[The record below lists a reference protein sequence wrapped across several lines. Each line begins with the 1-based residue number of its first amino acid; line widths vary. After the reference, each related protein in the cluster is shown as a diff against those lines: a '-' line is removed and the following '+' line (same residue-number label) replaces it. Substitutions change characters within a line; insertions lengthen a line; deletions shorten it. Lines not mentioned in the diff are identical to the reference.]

1 MAKTKKVPSP
11 KHFRHRHK
19 PRAVSIRAFERA
31 YWPYLPLLVAVGLMF
46 SLVIRGGAWNNLKHP
61 NQRVLGYA
69 TSMNIKTLLKDTN
82 TQRAKQG
89 LPALKLSS
97 ALDSAAEAKAQ
108 NMTGLDYWSHNTPS
122 GNPPWVFVASQNYSY
137 QALGENLAAGF
148 NNEGAVVGAWMAST
162 EHRANIL
169 NQGFSQVG
177 FGVAQSS
184 DYKAAG
190 GGPMTLVVAYYA
202 KPAPVVTFATAK
214 LRSSNSPI
222 PSNTAVATSH
232 ANLALAGSGW
242 ARFGTLLAVAVIAAS
257 AGLVAGRHIVA
268 MRKSLRRGERFI
280 AKHPLVDLAL
290 VVIIFLAYIT
300 TQTAGFIK

>member
-1 MAKTKKVPSP
+1 MAKIKRVPSA

-19 PRAVSIRAFERA
+19 PRRVSVRAFERA
-31 YWPYLPLLVAVGLMF
+31 YWPYLPLLVVVGLMF
-46 SLVIRGGAWNNLKHP
+46 SLVIRGGAWSNLKHP

-69 TSMNIKTLLKDTN
+69 SSMSIKALLKDTN
-82 TQRAKQG
+82 TAREKQG
-89 LPALKLSS
+89 LPPLALNNT
-97 ALDSAAEAKAQ
+97 LDAAAEAKAQ

-122 GNPPWVFVASQNYSY
+122 GNPPWVFVASANYSY

-148 NNEGAVVGAWMAST
+148 NNEKSVVNAWMTSP

-169 NQGFSQVG
+169 NQGYSQVG
-177 FGVAQSS
+177 FGVAQSP

-202 KPAPVVTFATAK
+202 QPAPTVTFATAH
-214 LRSSNSPI
+214 LNRPTHSPVNL
-222 PSNTAVATSH
+222 PTATTSH
-232 ANLALAGSGW
+232 ANLALAGSRW
-242 ARFGTLLAVAVIAAS
+242 SRFGSLFAIAVIAAGV
-257 AGLVAGRHIVA
+257 GLIAGRHIVA
-268 MRKSLRRGERFI
+268 LRKALKRGERFV

-290 VVIIFLAYIT
+290 VVVIFMAWVM